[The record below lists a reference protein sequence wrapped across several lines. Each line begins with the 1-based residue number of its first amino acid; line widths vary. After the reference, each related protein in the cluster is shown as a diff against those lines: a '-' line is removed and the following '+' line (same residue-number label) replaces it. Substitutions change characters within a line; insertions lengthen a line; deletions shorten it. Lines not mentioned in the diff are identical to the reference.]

1 VKALRNHWREYAI
14 EAGGLA
20 TFMVVASLC
29 AVMLEHPASPVRRA
43 VEDALVRRAAM
54 GVLMGL
60 TVIALVYSPWGAR
73 SGAHFNPA
81 LTLTFL
87 RLGKVGPADAAWYV
101 LAQFAGGVGGTA
113 LAALVLGP
121 ALVVPEVNFIATVPG
136 PAGPAPAFLGE
147 LAISFGMVTLVLHM
161 GANRATAGYT
171 GLFAGALVATWITL
185 EAPLSGMSM
194 NPARS
199 LGPALATG
207 MTGDL
212 WIYFTAPPLGMLLA
226 GEAFAGVR
234 GLGAVLCAKLNHRG
248 PGPCLFRCHFGEL
261 PS

>member
-1 VKALRNHWREYAI
+1 VNALRRHWREYAI

-20 TFMVVASLC
+20 TFMVVASVC
-29 AVMLEHPASPVRRA
+29 TVILEHPQSPLRR
-43 VEDALVRRAAM
+43 VLEDALARRATM
-54 GVLMGL
+54 GALMGL

-81 LTLTFL
+81 LTITFL
-87 RLGKVGPADAAWYV
+87 RLGKVEPADAGWYIA
-101 LAQFAGGVGGTA
+101 AQFAGGVGGTA
-113 LAALVLGP
+113 LAALALGA
-121 ALVVPEVNFIATVPG
+121 ALAVPEVNFIATVPG
-136 PAGPAPAFLGE
+136 PAGSAPAFLGE
-147 LAISFGMVTLVLHM
+147 LAISFGLVTLVLHT
-161 GANRATAGYT
+161 GASRATAKYT
-171 GLFAGALVATWITL
+171 GVFAGALVATWIAA

-248 PGPCLFRCHFGEL
+248 PGPCLFRCHFAEL